1 MSIRQIV
8 AALALCIAPVVAYSA
23 DDDFNPYKSAKVGD
37 FANYKVTVKFGQ
49 LSIVGSASQSVTAKS
64 EKEATIKVVGSVS
77 GMEIPPQ
84 TQIIDLTKPFDPTKT
99 TGFPAGLEGTVEKL
113 KDGKEKVKVG
123 TKEYDTTWTTYKV
136 KVKNGNTE
144 LEGTA
149 KTWMSKEIPLG
160 VVKIELSA
168 EEANKKGNGKDNPA
182 TKIEMT
188 MEVTEHGNKK

>member
-1 MSIRQIV
+1 MSVRLVI
-8 AALALCIAPVVAYSA
+8 AALACCIAPIVAYSA

-49 LSIVGSASQSVTAKS
+49 LNIVGAASQSVTAKS
-64 EKEATIKVVGSVS
+64 EKEATIKVNGSIS
-77 GMEIPPQ
+77 GMDIPSQ

-99 TGFPAGLEGTVEKL
+99 TGFPQGLDGTVEKL

-136 KVKNGNTE
+136 KVKMGNAE

-149 KTWMSKEIPLG
+149 KTWMSKDIPLG

-168 EEANKKGNGKDNPA
+168 EEANKKGTGKEAP

-188 MEVTEHGNKK
+188 MEVTESGNKK